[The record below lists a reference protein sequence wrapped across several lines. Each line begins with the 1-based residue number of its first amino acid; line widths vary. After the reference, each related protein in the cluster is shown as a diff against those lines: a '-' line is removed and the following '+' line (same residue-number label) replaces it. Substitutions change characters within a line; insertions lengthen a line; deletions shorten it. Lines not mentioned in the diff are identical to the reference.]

1 MRLVVF
7 AALLTVASV
16 SLADSPPATAQAAAP
31 AARSTPA
38 PAAAA
43 AAANTAPAS
52 GPVKPGVKQITADEL
67 LARQHAKDASLV
79 VLDVRTPEEFAE
91 GHVPG
96 AVNVPHDQVGT
107 RLGELQSLKDKDVVV
122 YCRSGR
128 RAGMAAD
135 VLQQAGFTRLQHLE
149 GDMQGW
155 TAAGRPTAK

>member
-1 MRLVVF
+1 MRLVVAF
-7 AALLTVASV
+7 ALLAVAGV
-16 SLADSPPATAQAAAP
+16 SRAESPPATGQAAAP
-31 AARSTPA
+31 AAHGAPVAAGAARG
-38 PAAAA
+38 PAAAS
-43 AAANTAPAS
+43 TAS
-52 GPVKPGVKQITADEL
+52 PVRPITADAL
-67 LARQHAKDASLV
+67 LARQHAKDPSLV

-96 AVNVPHDQVGT
+96 AVNVPHDQVGA
-107 RLGELQSLKDKDVVV
+107 RLGELQSLKDKDVVL

-128 RAGMAAD
+128 RAGMAAE